1 MCGING
7 IISKRSNKKNLINK
21 MNDKIIH
28 RGPNASGVYVDDDIA
43 LGQRRLSIIDIAGGN
58 QPIYNETGDVLI
70 VYNGEVYNYQ
80 ELRDELSNHTF
91 KTNSDTEVLVHAYE
105 EWGYDFVKKLR
116 GMFAF
121 CIYDKRSKK
130 AFIARDQFGIK
141 PLYYYKN
148 DEVLL
153 FSSEIKSFMVH
164 PDFKKELNK
173 EMLGAYLTF
182 SFTPGERTFFKD
194 VYKLSA
200 GHYMIVDVTSMEYE
214 IDAYFKLEF
223 SNTDKSFKEVV
234 EEIDEVMNDSV
245 RHHLISDVEVGSFL
259 SSGVDSSYLVSMAR
273 PDKTYTVGYTNK
285 KYSEIDNAKDLCNRL
300 GINNTSSIITKDEY
314 MKAISDVYYH
324 MDEPTTD
331 ACAIA
336 VYFLSKLASQDVK
349 VVLSGEGADEFF
361 GGYNSYD
368 DHPYTKLPLFIRKM
382 IAGVARCL
390 PKNKYT
396 RYLIRRGA
404 SIEESYVSINRTY
417 YDDELSD
424 VLCFDD
430 YLKNKDIMKAV
441 YDEFKDE
448 NELNKKLA
456 IDIKFWLPDN
466 ILNIVDKMTMAF
478 SIESRVPFTD
488 MKVFDVSRRLNKQYK
503 VRNGMTKAALREASR
518 KVIPN
523 DSYKK
528 KKLGFPVPIRDW
540 IREDDFYEEIEK
552 TFNMEIV
559 DSLFNKDYIM
569 KLLLDHKNGVRDNYR
584 KIWAVYS
591 FLKWYQVFFIEMDDD
606 GNFSSD
612 SNKIHGGK
620 INKKKF
626 KADSGDGRIKRHKL
640 RVNA

>member
-1 MCGING
+1 
-7 IISKRSNKKNLINK
+7 
-21 MNDKIIH
+21 
-28 RGPNASGVYVDDDIA
+28 
-43 LGQRRLSIIDIAGGN
+43 
-58 QPIYNETGDVLI
+58 
-70 VYNGEVYNYQ
+70 
-80 ELRDELSNHTF
+80 
-91 KTNSDTEVLVHAYE
+91 
-105 EWGYDFVKKLR
+105 
-116 GMFAF
+116 
-121 CIYDKRSKK
+121 
-130 AFIARDQFGIK
+130 
-141 PLYYYKN
+141 
-148 DEVLL
+148 
-153 FSSEIKSFMVH
+153 
-164 PDFKKELNK
+164 
-173 EMLGAYLTF
+173 
-182 SFTPGERTFFKD
+182 
-194 VYKLSA
+194 
-200 GHYMIVDVTSMEYE
+200 
-214 IDAYFKLEF
+214 
-223 SNTDKSFKEVV
+223 
-234 EEIDEVMNDSV
+234 
-245 RHHLISDVEVGSFL
+245 
-259 SSGVDSSYLVSMAR
+259 
-273 PDKTYTVGYTNK
+273 
-285 KYSEIDNAKDLCNRL
+285 
-300 GINNTSSIITKDEY
+300 
-314 MKAISDVYYH
+314 
-324 MDEPTTD
+324 
-331 ACAIA
+331 
-336 VYFLSKLASQDVK
+336 
-349 VVLSGEGADEFF
+349 
-361 GGYNSYD
+361 
-368 DHPYTKLPLFIRKM
+368 M

-404 SIEESYVSINRTY
+404 SIEESYVSINRNY